1 MPSVSEGAFQATVE
15 GRVQGVG
22 FRYSARREAL
32 RLRLRGWVRNLP
44 DGSVEL
50 WVEGDRNALD
60 EYRIWLERGPAGSW
74 IRGVHV
80 EPHEPTG
87 FYSTFSIEF

>member
-1 MPSVSEGAFQATVE
+1 MKPQAAFRAVVE

-32 RLRLRGWVRNLP
+32 RLGLLGWVRNLP

-50 WVEGDRNALD
+50 WVEGNHSALI
-60 EYRIWLERGPAGSW
+60 EYRTWLEEGPPGAW
-74 IRGVHV
+74 ISEVRAEPRNPLGTFASFTV
-80 EPHEPTG
+80 E
-87 FYSTFSIEF
+87 F

>member
-1 MPSVSEGAFQATVE
+1 MGRDAAFHATVD

-32 RLRLRGWVRNLP
+32 RLRLSGWVKNLP

-50 WVEGDRNALD
+50 WAEGDREALAD
-60 EYRIWLERGPAGSW
+60 FRVWLEEGPPGAW
-74 IRGVHV
+74 IREVRA
-80 EPHEPTG
+80 EPREARGG
-87 FYSTFSIEF
+87 FSTFSIEF